1 MAISNERLEE
11 LIKQGATIVR
21 NSVDWDSGNPMGIDE
36 IKLDNNYKI
45 TANNC
50 NNGYFLMYNGIH
62 TSNLVED
69 LKNLYEN
76 IDDYN
81 WHKGFGCIERTDFL
95 RLPTFE
101 DFSKW
106 EKSVPFYHNGTRYS
120 MYVLVKNRNTNNCRI
135 IIRADDG
142 EQDWLVFEEPLT
154 KENYIKACRKAKEL
168 FLGE

>member
-1 MAISNERLEE
+1 MAISKERLEE

-21 NSVDWDSGNPMGIDE
+21 NSVDWDSGKPMGIDE

-76 IDDYN
+76 TDDYN
-81 WHKGFGCIERTDFL
+81 WHKEFGCIERTEKL
-95 RLPTFE
+95 ELPVWDE
-101 DFSKW
+101 IP
-106 EKSVPFYHNGTRYS
+106 E
-120 MYVLVKNRNTNNCRI
+120 
-135 IIRADDG
+135 
-142 EQDWLVFEEPLT
+142 
-154 KENYIKACRKAKEL
+154 
-168 FLGE
+168 